1 MSGAKPIL
9 YGDARRWG
17 LVQGDAL
24 SLLGRLP
31 SSCVDAIVTDPPY
44 GIGFHDEAWDGEDIY
59 RSVSPDGE
67 LGVREA
73 FARWSAV
80 WASECRRV
88 LKPGG
93 HMVAF
98 GCPRTFH
105 RLTSGIEDAGF
116 DVRDVL
122 LWLNDQGVPKS
133 RRLPGGRGTALKPA
147 YEPILLARA
156 PIRSSIAENTE
167 AWGTGALNID
177 AARIDH
183 DTTPGYWPANL
194 ALSHAPGCHKDRDGC
209 ADACPLRLID
219 RAAPHKQPSRFFYCA
234 KVSRA
239 EREAGCEQLP
249 ERTIP
254 IYTGDKRKGRMVRNI
269 HPTLKPIELM
279 RWLVRLTCPP
289 GGVVLD
295 PFTGSGSTGVA
306 AMLEGRQFFGIER
319 ESEYVRVATARLE
332 HWSQV
337 AAGAA

>member
-1 MSGAKPIL
+1 VSASRPVL

-24 SLLGRLP
+24 ALLANLP

-44 GIGFHDEAWDGEDIY
+44 GIGFHGEAWDGENIH
-59 RSVSPDGE
+59 RSVSPGE
-67 LGVREA
+67 ELSVPEA
-73 FARWSAV
+73 FARWTRM

-93 HMVAF
+93 QMVAF

-105 RLTSGIEDAGF
+105 RLTSGIEDAGL

-147 YEPILLARA
+147 YEPILLCRT
-156 PIRSSIAENTE
+156 PIKGGVVGNAEV
-167 AWGTGALNID
+167 WGTGALNID
-177 AARIDH
+177 AARVPARAA
-183 DTTPGYWPANL
+183 PGYWPANL
-194 ALSHAPGCHKDRDGC
+194 ALSHAPGCPEEEGGC
-209 ADACPLRLID
+209 VAGCPVGMID
-219 RAAPHKQPSRFFYCA
+219 RAAPRKQPSRFFYCA
-234 KVSRA
+234 KVSRE

-249 ERTIP
+249 EQAIP
-254 IYTGDKRKGRMVRNI
+254 IYTGDKRKGRRVRNI
-269 HPTLKPIELM
+269 HPTVKPIDLM

-295 PFTGSGSTGVA
+295 PFAGSASTGAA

-319 ESEYVRVATARLE
+319 ERQYVGVAIARLE
-332 HWSQV
+332 YWAQV